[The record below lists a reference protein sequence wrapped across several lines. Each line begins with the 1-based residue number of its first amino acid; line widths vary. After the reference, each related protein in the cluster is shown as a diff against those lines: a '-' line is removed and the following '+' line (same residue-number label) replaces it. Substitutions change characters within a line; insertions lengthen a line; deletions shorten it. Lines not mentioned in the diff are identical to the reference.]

1 MQRFWAVLI
10 LAATTTT
17 VSIQPAQCF
26 RQPDAS
32 ANLPTGYAVYRT
44 ERVVTPYELAD
55 RFYGHGYLAQKIINA
70 NRMQLS
76 ADGTFPQGV
85 DLVLP
90 PDDKGQSVPMRLLKG
105 DKHY

>member
-10 LAATTTT
+10 LAAATT
-17 VSIQPAQCF
+17 VSTQPAQCL
-26 RQPDAS
+26 RQPGAS

-70 NRMQLS
+70 NRMQLF